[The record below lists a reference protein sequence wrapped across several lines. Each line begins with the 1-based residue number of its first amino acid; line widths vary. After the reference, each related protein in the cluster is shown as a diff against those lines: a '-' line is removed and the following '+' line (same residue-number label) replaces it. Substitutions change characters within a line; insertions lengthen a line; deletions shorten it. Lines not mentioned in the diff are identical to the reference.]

1 MKLLAKL
8 TLLFTVITVVET
20 YLLFLIAQYTSF
32 WVSVAMIIFPGM
44 LGAYLARR
52 EGRQAFARLKA
63 ALRFEQEPTE
73 AVLDGA
79 ILLVA
84 AAFLITPG
92 TLTDIAALML
102 MIPAIRR
109 PIREYIKRRV
119 QKMIETQIGAG
130 TARLFSM
137 PFGMGASSMGNSTFS
152 RHDDNVIDI
161 KVEK

>member
-8 TLLFTVITVVET
+8 TLLFTVVTIVET

-32 WVSVAMIIFPGM
+32 WVSVAMIVFPGM

-63 ALRFEQEPTE
+63 ALRFEQEPTS

-92 TLTDIAALML
+92 TLTDITALLL
-102 MIPAIRR
+102 MIPAVRR
-109 PIREYIKRRV
+109 PIREYIKKRV
-119 QKMIETQIGAG
+119 QKAIENQIGSG
-130 TARLFSM
+130 TAKFFSM
-137 PFGMGASSMGNSTFS
+137 PFSMGGTMGNSTFS
-152 RHDDNVIDI
+152 RQDDNVIDI
-161 KVEK
+161 KPEK

>member
-32 WVSVAMIIFPGM
+32 WVSVAMIILPGM

-52 EGRQAFARLKA
+52 EGRQAFARLKG
-63 ALRFEQEPTE
+63 ALRLEQEPTE

-92 TLTDIAALML
+92 TLTDIAGLLLMV
-102 MIPAIRR
+102 PAVRR
-109 PIREYIKRRV
+109 PIRGYIKKRV
-119 QKMIETQIGAG
+119 QQMIEKQIGAG
-130 TARLFSM
+130 TAKFFSM
-137 PFGMGASSMGNSTFS
+137 PFGVSSNIGNSTFS
-152 RHDDNVIDI
+152 RHEDNVIDI
-161 KVEK
+161 KPEK